1 MPAFRGEEP
10 HMTNVLSAAIAGGG
24 PLAVIA
30 AMITPA
36 FLILG
41 AANLIGS
48 SLTRLARS
56 VDRARTV
63 MERMTV
69 HRQAGEDA
77 AAASCVGQLRRY
89 RVRGILVEVS
99 LAGFYLAIG
108 LFVAASLA
116 IAITHVSNHPDSWL
130 PAWLTVAGAVL
141 LFVGTLLLFSETAL
155 ATAMLRAEIDGA
167 LEGA

>member
-1 MPAFRGEEP
+1 
-10 HMTNVLSAAIAGGG
+10 MTNVLSSAIAGGG
-24 PLAVIA
+24 PLGVIA
-30 AMITPA
+30 SMITPA

-63 MERMTV
+63 MERMNA
-69 HRQAGEDA
+69 HRQAGEDK
-77 AAASCVGQLRRY
+77 AAASCVAQLRRY
-89 RVRGILVEVS
+89 RIRGILVEIS

-108 LFVAASLA
+108 CFVAASLA
-116 IAITHVSNHPDSWL
+116 IALTHFSNHADSWI
-130 PAWLTVAGAVL
+130 PAWLTVGGAVL
-141 LFVGTLLLFSETAL
+141 LFMGTLLLFSETAL

>member
-1 MPAFRGEEP
+1 
-10 HMTNVLSAAIAGGG
+10 MTNVISAAMAGGG
-24 PLAVIA
+24 PLGVIA

-56 VDRARTV
+56 VDRARAV
-63 MERMTV
+63 MDRMNA

-77 AAASCVGQLRRY
+77 AASACVAQLRRY
-89 RVRGILVEVS
+89 RVRGLLVEIS

-108 LFVAASLA
+108 CFVAASLA
-116 IAITHVSNHPDSWL
+116 IAITHVWNDANSWV
-130 PAWLTVAGAVL
+130 PAWLTVGGAVL
-141 LFVGTLLLFSETAL
+141 LFAGTLLLFSETAL